1 MMDVM
6 SNTATAA
13 QPHTDPKED
22 FGWTLGVLVRNYQN
36 ASTAAMGAFPH
47 GARGYQVLVAV
58 ASGEQP
64 NQLAL
69 AQHLGIDRTVMTYL
83 VDDFVKAGLVERR
96 LNPADR
102 RARMVVATEAGLA
115 MLAELAAQRG
125 RGRGSCPGRARRW
138 RTCRVPGIAAPHC
151 LRHSGQ
157 FQRMTWVPAKPSS
170 RCWAPGT
177 NCRQVLR
184 LSGVSGPSGP
194 QVPGGAECGAG
205 VEAALDEA
213 LGERPVLLLDP
224 FNQGVHAQAAQ
235 FIRR

>member
-1 MMDVM
+1 MMGVM

-13 QPHTDPKED
+13 QPHANPRED

-36 ASTAAMGAFPH
+36 ASTAAMGEFPH

-83 VDDFVKAGLVERR
+83 VDDFVKADLVERQ

-115 MLAELAAQRG
+115 MLSELQRSVAAAEEAVLGALDAEERAVFRTLLRRIACETPDITDHDLGACAA
-125 RGRGSCPGRARRW
+125 
-138 RTCRVPGIAAPHC
+138 VEEM
-151 LRHSGQ
+151 L
-157 FQRMTWVPAKPSS
+157 
-170 RCWAPGT
+170 
-177 NCRQVLR
+177 
-184 LSGVSGPSGP
+184 
-194 QVPGGAECGAG
+194 GAG
-205 VEAALDEA
+205 K
-213 LGERPVLLLDP
+213 
-224 FNQGVHAQAAQ
+224 
-235 FIRR
+235 

>member
-6 SNTATAA
+6 SNTATAV

-115 MLAELAAQRG
+115 MLAELQR
-125 RGRGSCPGRARRW
+125 SVA
-138 RTCRVPGIAAPHC
+138 
-151 LRHSGQ
+151 
-157 FQRMTWVPAKPSS
+157 
-170 RCWAPGT
+170 
-177 NCRQVLR
+177 
-184 LSGVSGPSGP
+184 
-194 QVPGGAECGAG
+194 GAE
-205 VEAALDEA
+205 EAVLGALDA
-213 LGERPVLLLDP
+213 GERAVFRALL
-224 FNQGVHAQAAQ
+224 
-235 FIRR
+235 RRIACDTPAISAHDLGACEAVEQMLGSGN